1 MKDIE
6 FRLAKKSELA
16 TIAVLSRNYIE
27 RGLGWS
33 WTPERLK
40 KSYLSRDTNILVAC
54 TPSLMESQ
62 GKWKA
67 ENIAR
72 YEQQQNQ
79 QQKHK
84 QRLKQTVVGFGIMH
98 YGATEANLNLLAV
111 VPDYR
116 RTGIGK
122 LMVQWLEK
130 SALTAGIDVV
140 YLQCRAVNVAAQQF
154 YQKMGYRKLRNL
166 PKYYSA
172 QESAVLMGHDL
183 LMPAPNLFLQKPY

>member
-16 TIAVLSRNYIE
+16 SIAVLSRNYIE

-40 KSYLSRDTNILVAC
+40 KSYLCRNTNILVAC
-54 TPSLMESQ
+54 APTVAKGQ
-62 GKWKA
+62 GKNKTM
-67 ENIAR
+67 R
-72 YEQQQNQ
+72 GLQQESGGN
-79 QQKHK
+79 
-84 QRLKQTVVGFGIMH
+84 VVGFGIMH

-111 VPDYR
+111 HPEYR
-116 RTGIGK
+116 RMGIGIF
-122 LMVQWLEK
+122 MVQWLEK
-130 SALTAGIDVV
+130 SALTAGVDVV

-154 YQKMGYRKLRNL
+154 YQKLGYRKLRSL

-183 LMPAPNLFLQKPY
+183 LVPTPNLFLQKPF

>member
-1 MKDIE
+1 MKEIE
-6 FRLAKKSELA
+6 FRLAKKSDLA
-16 TIAVLSRNYIE
+16 TIAVLSRDFIE

-54 TPSLMESQ
+54 TPSL
-62 GKWKA
+62 A
-67 ENIAR
+67 EGQEKHTQYNR
-72 YEQQQNQ
+72 Q
-79 QQKHK
+79 QQKP
-84 QRLKQTVVGFGIMH
+84 QQLKQIVVGFGIMH

-111 VPDYR
+111 IPEYR
-116 RTGIGK
+116 RMGIGK
-122 LMVQWLEK
+122 FMVQWLEK

-166 PKYYSA
+166 PRYYSVK
-172 QESAVLMGHDL
+172 ESAVLMGHDL
-183 LMPAPNLFLQKPY
+183 LLPAPNLFLQKPF

>member
-16 TIAVLSRNYIE
+16 SIAVLSRNFIE

-40 KSYLSRDTNILVAC
+40 KSYSSRDTNILVAC
-54 TPSLMESQ
+54 TPSLEQVQ
-62 GKWKA
+62 GTPIVKNSFREHPQVK
-67 ENIAR
+67 
-72 YEQQQNQ
+72 QQ
-79 QQKHK
+79 
-84 QRLKQTVVGFGIMH
+84 VVGFGIMH
-98 YGATEANLNLLAV
+98 YGAMEANLNLLAV
-111 VPDYR
+111 IPEYR
-116 RTGIGK
+116 RMGIGK
-122 LMVQWLEK
+122 FMVQWLEK

-140 YLQCRAVNVAAQQF
+140 YLQCRSVNVAAQQF

-172 QESAVLMGHDL
+172 HESAILMGHDL
-183 LMPAPNLFLQKPY
+183 LMPVQNTYLQKPY